1 MLTGSHL
8 IVWRFSVGGTGDLS
22 SGQATRGVT
31 ELHHIKESSYLKETH
46 VMNK

>member
-22 SGQATRGVT
+22 SGQATRGSLNFT
-31 ELHHIKESSYLKETH
+31 T
-46 VMNK
+46 